1 MAAPQN
7 ESVKCKKRYCNV
19 PVGQKILGGMMPRLS
34 EKYKLS
40 QRYTNHS
47 IQVTSLQVL
56 EDANVE
62 GRHIIRVSG
71 HKSLE
76 SVQNYAKQLSSA
88 RKRSISTNNNKPQPI
103 SNDSVHSFF
112 NIFDKRQSKTRF
124 LSFF

>member
-1 MAAPQN
+1 
-7 ESVKCKKRYCNV
+7 
-19 PVGQKILGGMMPRLS
+19 MMPRLS

-47 IQVTSLQVL
+47 IRVTSLQVL

-76 SVQNYAKQLSSA
+76 SVQNYARKLSSA
-88 RKRSISTNNNKPQPI
+88 RKRSIA
-103 SNDSVHSFF
+103 
-112 NIFDKRQSKTRF
+112 
-124 LSFF
+124 